1 MTQPMTQQFAMRLCC
16 AGALTVCAG
25 MSHAIGV
32 TDARGDY
39 VAGFTGS
46 KAGDLDVIGSFVTY
60 NVATN
65 MFVFSGTMDADIGAT
80 PGGFY
85 VWGVNRGAGT
95 AGFAANGVGGVLF
108 DSIVRLN
115 QDGSGTVIRFS
126 GPDAGATPLAAGTAK
141 IIGSTIIGQVNG
153 SLLTGNGFAKPAY
166 TWNLWPRDPTLT
178 AFAAISDFAPDNS
191 NLGVTVIG
199 SVPEPT
205 SLAMFA
211 LGLGALALGKRRLS
225 FTKRT

>member
-1 MTQPMTQQFAMRLCC
+1 MNQRMTQKFAMRLCC
-16 AGALTVCAG
+16 AAALTVCAS

-32 TDARGDY
+32 TDAKGDY
-39 VAGFTGS
+39 VAGFAGS

-60 NVATN
+60 NVATD

-80 PGGFY
+80 PGGFF

-108 DSIVRLN
+108 DSVVRFN
-115 QDGSGTVIRFS
+115 QDGSGAVNRFS
-126 GPDAGATPLAAGTAK
+126 GPGAGATPLAAGTAK
-141 IIGSTIIGQVNG
+141 IIGSTIIGQISG
-153 SLLTGNGFAKPAY
+153 SLLTGNGFAKTAY
-166 TWNLWPRDPTLT
+166 TWNLWPRDGAL
-178 AFAAISDFAPDNS
+178 AGFAAISDFAPDNS

-205 SLAMFA
+205 SLAMFG
-211 LGLGALALGKRRLS
+211 LGLAALALGKRRLAAS
-225 FTKRT
+225 KRM